1 MGVEGAESGMVAII
15 QLIQIAQ
22 FTSVMEGDG
31 PLYSCVQLKL
41 YPRRRHE
48 DLELILQFYLYI

>member
-1 MGVEGAESGMVAII
+1 
-15 QLIQIAQ
+15 
-22 FTSVMEGDG
+22 MEGDA

>member
-1 MGVEGAESGMVAII
+1 
-15 QLIQIAQ
+15 
-22 FTSVMEGDG
+22 MEGDG
-31 PLYSCVQLKL
+31 PVYSCDQLKL